1 MEKVLI
7 NDQPFAYRTW
17 GDPSNPLLLFLHGFP
32 EYSGAWADVASQLI
46 DQYYCVAPDQRG
58 YGHSWRPTEVSD
70 YVTSKLV
77 EDVVGLIDHIGRPF
91 AVVGH
96 DWGASV
102 SYALAIMRP
111 DLVERLI
118 IMNGVHPIPFQ
129 RELLKGDAQTKSSQY
144 IHFLRAEGSEGVLA
158 KDGFAK
164 LIDLFSAKMDLSWM
178 TPEVREAYMTAWRD
192 EAGLGAMI
200 NWYRASPLV
209 VAKPDEPVFPKK
221 EFDPSKLRITMP
233 HLLIWGQ
240 DDTALLPVSYEG
252 LEDLCEDLTITKI
265 VGADHWL
272 HHQKP
277 VEVAEIMRDWLA
289 AAVG

>member
-1 MEKVLI
+1 MQKILI
-7 NDQPFAYRTW
+7 NGQPLAYHTW
-17 GDPSNPLLLFLHGFP
+17 GEPNNPLLLFLHGFP
-32 EYSGAWADVASQLI
+32 EYSGAWSGLAAQLK
-46 DQYYCVAPDQRG
+46 DHYFCVAPDQRG
-58 YGHSWRPTEVSD
+58 YGESWRPSDVSD
-70 YVTSKLV
+70 YLTSKLV
-77 EDVVGLIDHIGRPF
+77 ADIVGLIDHIGRPF

-102 SYALAIMRP
+102 SYALAITRP
-111 DLVERLI
+111 DLVDRLI

-129 RELLKGDAQTKSSQY
+129 RELLKGGDQTKSSQY

-158 KDGFAK
+158 KDNFAK

-178 TPEVREAYMTAWRD
+178 TPEVRDDYVAAWKD

-209 VAKPDEPVFPKK
+209 VAKPDEPILPKR

-240 DDTALLPVSYEG
+240 DDTALLPVSYKG
-252 LEDLCEDLTITKI
+252 LEDLCEDLTVTEIE
-265 VGADHWL
+265 GADHWL

-289 AAVG
+289 AAIG